1 MSCQHVM
8 IGELIDSI
16 VNAFY
21 VPRYRQT
28 TPRNSAKIWTKMA
41 IEVKSTFLKYL
52 LLAKEMAV

>member
-1 MSCQHVM
+1 MM
-8 IGELIDSI
+8 IGEIIDSI

-21 VPRYRQT
+21 VHRYRQT
-28 TPRNSAKIWTKMA
+28 TPSNSAKIWTKMA